1 MLKPAKYILALIIV
15 FSCTLQFKLLA
26 QLFAPNRNWSTVT
39 QYVRTDQ
46 QDSVFLFFPLE
57 QTALR
62 AQFSD
67 SSAATYKWFKYSDN
81 LPVDQRFQLLPGET
95 DSTIIAIDRGGYMV
109 EAKRISD
116 DSLETYIVWMMI
128 DDVELSSL
136 SVSSNNCQML
146 ELVVSTSPN
155 YFEIFSLFAYYD
167 LSLPTHQEKNILS
180 ASGYF
185 GNHLFE
191 SLNTQVQV
199 SPVSFG
205 LPFIFVEFDN
215 ELNGQSHGPLQDAA
229 YKFTVTT
236 PFGRGDL
243 VAETP
248 DISAISTKVNFDIYF
263 NLGDDLLPDWQKQT
277 DDFPSAE
284 ALLEI
289 KLESTAENADSIFWN
304 IINDEIFFQKG
315 ADSIL
320 WQDSSLFSI
329 SVEAF
334 PPKKKMYPGIYQI
347 EHISKKWT
355 NGVLCKD
362 TLLKTIEVDTSFIN
376 PASIPN
382 VFSPNGDGTND
393 FFLIKD
399 VETSIVSIRE
409 FRISIMSRWGKVVYV
424 YTGEP
429 KTWEGWN
436 GKIDGTKGDAAEGV
450 YFFVIE
456 AVGWDGR
463 RYRDGAYKGFLHL
476 YR

>member
-1 MLKPAKYILALIIV
+1 
-15 FSCTLQFKLLA
+15 
-26 QLFAPNRNWSTVT
+26 
-39 QYVRTDQ
+39 
-46 QDSVFLFFPLE
+46 
-57 QTALR
+57 
-62 AQFSD
+62 
-67 SSAATYKWFKYSDN
+67 
-81 LPVDQRFQLLPGET
+81 
-95 DSTIIAIDRGGYMV
+95 
-109 EAKRISD
+109 
-116 DSLETYIVWMMI
+116 
-128 DDVELSSL
+128 
-136 SVSSNNCQML
+136 
-146 ELVVSTSPN
+146 
-155 YFEIFSLFAYYD
+155 
-167 LSLPTHQEKNILS
+167 
-180 ASGYF
+180 
-185 GNHLFE
+185 
-191 SLNTQVQV
+191 
-199 SPVSFG
+199 
-205 LPFIFVEFDN
+205 
-215 ELNGQSHGPLQDAA
+215 
-229 YKFTVTT
+229 
-236 PFGRGDL
+236 
-243 VAETP
+243 
-248 DISAISTKVNFDIYF
+248 
-263 NLGDDLLPDWQKQT
+263 LLPDWQKQT